1 MAEETKRIN
10 KGKLIGKILLLV
22 GFSILLKTYWPVLLS
37 YFNYYTNN
45 NYSNTVIV
53 EMANDEKEVTKE
65 IKKDTEAVFV
75 DPKFGLYIPQL
86 RINAS
91 VIKDVN
97 PTNESEYL
105 FALEKGI
112 AHAKGSNT
120 PDQSGNVFLFAHSA
134 VNFYEQRK
142 YDIYFYLLSE
152 LKEGNEIVVSYNGVI
167 YKYLVDKVINVPK
180 TELKYLGRYSE
191 KDTLTL
197 MTCYPPGTDFRR
209 TIVIAYRDLESN

>member
-10 KGKLIGKILLLV
+10 KGKLIGKMLILIGL
-22 GFSILLKTYWPVLLS
+22 SIFLKTYWPVLMS
-37 YFNYYTNN
+37 YFDYFTNN
-45 NYSNTVIV
+45 NYSNTVRV
-53 EMANDEKEVTKE
+53 ELVPEAKKITKK
-65 IKKDTEAVFV
+65 ITKDTDTVQV
-75 DPKFGLYIPQL
+75 DSNFGLYIPQL

-91 VIKDVN
+91 VVKDVN
-97 PTNESEYL
+97 PTDEKEYL

-112 AHAKGSNT
+112 AHAKGTNT

-152 LKEGNEIVVSYNGVI
+152 LKKGNEIVVSYNGI
-167 YKYLVDKVINVPK
+167 LYKYIVSEVLNVPK
-180 TELKYLGRYSE
+180 TELKYLGKYSE

-209 TIVIAYRDLESN
+209 TIVIAFRDLESN